1 MGGVTRVCIQSAED
15 IRHLGELDK
24 KMWTVLS
31 CPVNG
36 LEISSDSLSL
46 MDQDGDGQ
54 LRLKEVVAT
63 AEWLCATLKDAQSLF
78 EKKDSIAIDNI
89 SDESLVA
96 VARKVNADADVSS
109 LADVQA
115 AIDAVTIEAQEV
127 PAAPLE
133 ADVIA
138 AYKEKSAEYAAYFE
152 QEKLQKLG
160 LASIPEDAPKPG
172 MTEKK
177 FVEMGKQIADWESE
191 VESLKLKVERISLA
205 DVQAAIDAVTIEAQ
219 EVPAAP
225 LEADVIAAY
234 KEKSAEYAAYF
245 EQEKLQKLGLAS
257 IPEETPK
264 PGMTE
269 KKFVEMGKQIADWEA
284 AKAAAETANADA
296 LAAAK
301 AEFEP
306 LRKLL
311 LLHRDFY
318 RLLRNF
324 VTLEDFYDNDEKTI
338 ASFQAGTL
346 ILDQRACKLC
356 IRVNDL
362 AKHDSQAPLSGMYL
376 LYCNCENKK
385 TGKKL
390 QIVAAMTQG
399 EIKNLS
405 VGKNGIFYDNDG
417 LDYDATV
424 FKIIENPISIRQA
437 FWTPYRKMAKWVEDK
452 INKSAAEKDAK
463 AFDDMTAK
471 ADAAANPNAEKK
483 PAFDIAKF
491 AGIFAAIGMALG
503 MIGTALAA
511 VAGGLASLNWWQ
523 LIIVFICILLVIS
536 GPSMIMAWMKLRRR
550 NLAPVLNANG
560 WAVNADAIISVP
572 FGLKLTEQVRFPF
585 TKNPVKKSPAGKI
598 CLVILLL
605 IILGLGGYGIY
616 KYITKEEVTA
626 EEVMEVTETEANPA
640 LTMEETE
647 APAETPETEMG
658 AE

>member
-1 MGGVTRVCIQSAED
+1 
-15 IRHLGELDK
+15 
-24 KMWTVLS
+24 
-31 CPVNG
+31 
-36 LEISSDSLSL
+36 
-46 MDQDGDGQ
+46 
-54 LRLKEVVAT
+54 VVAT
-63 AEWLCATLKDAQSLF
+63 AEWLCATLKDPQSLF
-78 EKKDSIAIDNI
+78 EQSDSILLDNI
-89 SDESLVA
+89 IDESIVA
-96 VARKVNADADVSS
+96 VARKIVESLKFKVERIS

-115 AIDAVTIEAQEV
+115 AIDAIAIETPEM

-177 FVEMGKQIADWESE
+177 FI
-191 VESLKLKVERISLA
+191 
-205 DVQAAIDAVTIEAQ
+205 
-219 EVPAAP
+219 
-225 LEADVIAAY
+225 
-234 KEKSAEYAAYF
+234 
-245 EQEKLQKLGLAS
+245 
-257 IPEETPK
+257 
-264 PGMTE
+264 
-269 KKFVEMGKQIADWEA
+269 EMGKQIADWEA

-324 VTLEDFYDNDEKTI
+324 VTLEDFYDNDEKTV

-471 ADAAANPNAEKK
+471 ADAAADPNAEKK
-483 PAFDIAKF
+483 SAFDIAKF

-503 MIGTALAA
+503 MIGTALAS
-511 VAGGLASLNWWQ
+511 VAHGWIRLTWWQ
-523 LIIVFICILLVIS
+523 QIIVFVCILLVIS

-626 EEVMEVTETEANPA
+626 EEVMEATETEANPA
-640 LTMEETE
+640 LTLEETE
-647 APAETPETEMG
+647 ASAETPETEKG

>member
-1 MGGVTRVCIQSAED
+1 MSKYKWSFANVGGVTRVRIKSAED
-15 IRHLGELDK
+15 VRHLGELDK

-36 LEISSDSLSL
+36 LEISSDSLRL

-63 AEWLCATLKDAQSLF
+63 ADWLCATLRDPQSLF
-78 EKKDSIAIDNI
+78 EQSDVIKIENIADEGIRVI
-89 SDESLVA
+89 SDKLQKDGKVA
-96 VARKVNADADVSS
+96 

-115 AIDAVTIEAQEV
+115 AIDAIAIETPEM
-127 PAAPLE
+127 PAAPFE

-138 AYKEKSAEYAAYFE
+138 AYKAKSPEYAAYFE

-177 FVEMGKQIADWESE
+177 FIEMGDQISKWESE
-191 VESLKLKVERISLA
+191 VESIKSKVES
-205 DVQAAIDAVTIEAQ
+205 E
-219 EVPAAP
+219 
-225 LEADVIAAY
+225 
-234 KEKSAEYAAYF
+234 
-245 EQEKLQKLGLAS
+245 
-257 IPEETPK
+257 
-264 PGMTE
+264 
-269 KKFVEMGKQIADWEA
+269 
-284 AKAAAETANADA
+284 

-324 VTLEDFYDNDEKTI
+324 VTLEDFYDNDEKTV
-338 ASFQAGTL
+338 ASFLAGTL

-424 FKIIENPISIRQA
+424 FKIIENPISLRQA
-437 FWTPYRKMAKWVEDK
+437 FWNPYRKMAKWVEDK

-463 AFDDMTAK
+463 TFDDMTAK
-471 ADAAANPNAEKK
+471 VATAADPNAEKK
-483 PAFDIAKF
+483 SAFDIAKF

-503 MIGTALAA
+503 MIGTALAS
-511 VAGGLASLNWWQ
+511 VAQGWISLTWWQ
-523 LIIVFICILLVIS
+523 QIIVFVCILLIIS

-560 WAVNADAIISVP
+560 WAINADSIISVP

-585 TKNPVKKSPAGKI
+585 TKNPAKKNPAGKI
-598 CLVILLL
+598 FLVILLL
-605 IILGLGGYGIY
+605 IILGLGGFGIY

-626 EEVMEVTETEANPA
+626 EEVMEATEAEANPA
-640 LTMEETE
+640 VSLENAEVSETE
-647 APAETPETEMG
+647 EDAE
-658 AE
+658 

>member
-1 MGGVTRVCIQSAED
+1 MSKYKWSFANVGGVTRVRIKSAED
-15 IRHLGELDK
+15 VRHLGELDK

-36 LEISSDSLSL
+36 LEISSDSLRL

-63 AEWLCATLKDAQSLF
+63 ADWLCATLQDPQSLF
-78 EKKDSIAIDNI
+78 EQSDVIKIENIADEGIRVI
-89 SDESLVA
+89 SDKLQKDGKVA
-96 VARKVNADADVSS
+96 

-115 AIDAVTIEAQEV
+115 AIDAIAIETPEM
-127 PAAPLE
+127 PAAPFE

-138 AYKEKSAEYAAYFE
+138 AYKAKSPEYAAYFE

-160 LASIPEDAPKPG
+160 LATIPEDAPKPG

-177 FVEMGKQIADWESE
+177 FIEMGDQISKWESE
-191 VESLKLKVERISLA
+191 VESIKSKVES
-205 DVQAAIDAVTIEAQ
+205 E
-219 EVPAAP
+219 
-225 LEADVIAAY
+225 
-234 KEKSAEYAAYF
+234 
-245 EQEKLQKLGLAS
+245 
-257 IPEETPK
+257 
-264 PGMTE
+264 
-269 KKFVEMGKQIADWEA
+269 
-284 AKAAAETANADA
+284 

-324 VTLEDFYDNDEKTI
+324 VTLEDFYDNDEKTV
-338 ASFQAGTL
+338 ASFLAGTL

-405 VGKNGIFYDNDG
+405 VGKNGIFYDNNG

-424 FKIIENPISIRQA
+424 FKIIENPISLRQA
-437 FWTPYRKMAKWVEDK
+437 FWNPYRKMAKWVEDK

-463 AFDDMTAK
+463 TFDDMTAK
-471 ADAAANPNAEKK
+471 VATAADPNAEKK
-483 PAFDIAKF
+483 SAFDIAKF

-503 MIGTALAA
+503 MIGTAL
-511 VAGGLASLNWWQ
+511 VEVGKEMSGLAWWQ
-523 LIIVFICILLVIS
+523 YLIIFVCILLIIS

-560 WAVNADAIISVP
+560 WAINADSIISVP

-585 TKNPVKKSPAGKI
+585 TKNPAKKNPAGKI
-598 CLVILLL
+598 FLVILLL
-605 IILGLGGYGIY
+605 IILGLGGFGIY

-626 EEVMEVTETEANPA
+626 EEVMEATEAEANPA
-640 LTMEETE
+640 VSLENAE
-647 APAETPETEMG
+647 APKTEE
-658 AE
+658 AQQ

>member
-1 MGGVTRVCIQSAED
+1 MSKYKWSFANVGGVTRVRIKSAED
-15 IRHLGELDK
+15 VRHLGELDK

-36 LEISSDSLSL
+36 LEISSDSLRL

-63 AEWLCATLKDAQSLF
+63 ADWLCATLRDPQSLF
-78 EKKDSIAIDNI
+78 EQSDVINIKNIADEGIRVI
-89 SDESLVA
+89 SDKLQKDGKVA
-96 VARKVNADADVSS
+96 

-115 AIDAVTIEAQEV
+115 AIDAIAIETPEM
-127 PAAPLE
+127 PAAPFE

-138 AYKEKSAEYAAYFE
+138 AYKAKSPEYAAYFE

-160 LASIPEDAPKPG
+160 LATIPEDAPKPG

-177 FVEMGKQIADWESE
+177 FIEMGDQISKWESE
-191 VESLKLKVERISLA
+191 VESIKSKVES
-205 DVQAAIDAVTIEAQ
+205 E
-219 EVPAAP
+219 
-225 LEADVIAAY
+225 
-234 KEKSAEYAAYF
+234 
-245 EQEKLQKLGLAS
+245 
-257 IPEETPK
+257 
-264 PGMTE
+264 
-269 KKFVEMGKQIADWEA
+269 
-284 AKAAAETANADA
+284 

-324 VTLEDFYDNDEKTI
+324 VTLEDFYDNDEKTV
-338 ASFQAGTL
+338 ASFLAGTL

-405 VGKNGIFYDNDG
+405 VGKNGIFYDNNG

-424 FKIIENPISIRQA
+424 FKIIENPISLRQA
-437 FWTPYRKMAKWVEDK
+437 FWNPYRKMAKWVEDK

-463 AFDDMTAK
+463 TFDDMTAK
-471 ADAAANPNAEKK
+471 VATAADPNAEKK
-483 PAFDIAKF
+483 SAFDIAKF

-503 MIGTALAA
+503 MIGTALAS
-511 VAGGLASLNWWQ
+511 VAQGWISLTWWQ
-523 LIIVFICILLVIS
+523 QIIVFVCILLIIS

-560 WAVNADAIISVP
+560 WAINADSIISVP

-585 TKNPVKKSPAGKI
+585 TKNPAKKNPAGKI
-598 CLVILLL
+598 FLVILLL
-605 IILGLGGYGIY
+605 IILGLGGFGIY

-626 EEVMEVTETEANPA
+626 EEVMEATEAEANPA
-640 LTMEETE
+640 VSLENAEVSETE
-647 APAETPETEMG
+647 EG

>member
-1 MGGVTRVCIQSAED
+1 MGGVTRVRIKSAED
-15 IRHLGELDK
+15 VRHLGELDK

-36 LEISSDSLSL
+36 LEISSDSLRL

-63 AEWLCATLKDAQSLF
+63 ADWLCATLRDPQSLF
-78 EKKDSIAIDNI
+78 EQSDVINIKNIADEGIRVI
-89 SDESLVA
+89 SDKLQKDGKVA
-96 VARKVNADADVSS
+96 

-115 AIDAVTIEAQEV
+115 AIDGIAIETPEM
-127 PAAPLE
+127 PAAPFE

-138 AYKEKSAEYAAYFE
+138 AYKAKSPEYAAYFE

-177 FVEMGKQIADWESE
+177 FIEMGDQISKWESE
-191 VESLKLKVERISLA
+191 VESIKSKVES
-205 DVQAAIDAVTIEAQ
+205 
-219 EVPAAP
+219 
-225 LEADVIAAY
+225 
-234 KEKSAEYAAYF
+234 
-245 EQEKLQKLGLAS
+245 
-257 IPEETPK
+257 
-264 PGMTE
+264 
-269 KKFVEMGKQIADWEA
+269 EM
-284 AKAAAETANADA
+284 
-296 LAAAK
+296 AAAK

-324 VTLEDFYDNDEKTI
+324 VTLEDFYDNDEKTV
-338 ASFQAGTL
+338 ASFLAGTL

-424 FKIIENPISIRQA
+424 FKIIENPISLRQA
-437 FWTPYRKMAKWVEDK
+437 FWNPYRKMAKWVEDK

-463 AFDDMTAK
+463 TFDDMTAK
-471 ADAAANPNAEKK
+471 VATAADPNAEKK
-483 PAFDIAKF
+483 SAFDIAKF

-503 MIGTALAA
+503 MIGTALAS
-511 VAGGLASLNWWQ
+511 VAQGWISLTWWQ
-523 LIIVFICILLVIS
+523 QIIVFVCILLIIS

-560 WAVNADAIISVP
+560 WAINADSIISVP

-585 TKNPVKKSPAGKI
+585 TKNPAKKNPAGKI
-598 CLVILLL
+598 FLVILLL
-605 IILGLGGYGIY
+605 IILGLGGFGIY

-626 EEVMEVTETEANPA
+626 EEVMEATEAEANPA
-640 LTMEETE
+640 VSLENAEVSETE
-647 APAETPETEMG
+647 EG

>member
-1 MGGVTRVCIQSAED
+1 MAKYKWSFANVGGVTRVRIQSAED
-15 IRHLGELDK
+15 LRHLGELDK

-36 LEISSDSLSL
+36 LEISADSLSL
-46 MDQDGDGQ
+46 MDTDGDGK

-63 AEWLCATLKDAQSLF
+63 SEYLCASLKDPKSLF
-78 EKKDSIAIDNI
+78 EQKDTVSMDNI
-89 SDESLVA
+89 ADEAVLA
-96 VARKVNADADVSS
+96 VAKKIAGDKSEIA

-115 AIDAVTIEAQEV
+115 AIDAVAIEEQPV
-127 PAAPLE
+127 PVAPLE

-160 LASIPEDAPKPG
+160 LAVIPEDAVKPG

-177 FVEMGKQIADWESE
+177 FAEMGAQIAE
-191 VESLKLKVERISLA
+191 
-205 DVQAAIDAVTIEAQ
+205 
-219 EVPAAP
+219 
-225 LEADVIAAY
+225 
-234 KEKSAEYAAYF
+234 
-245 EQEKLQKLGLAS
+245 
-257 IPEETPK
+257 
-264 PGMTE
+264 
-269 KKFVEMGKQIADWEA
+269 WEA
-284 AKAAAETANADA
+284 AKAAAEGANADA

-301 AEFEP
+301 AEFMP

-324 VTLEDFYDNDEKTI
+324 ITLEDFYDLNEKTI

-346 ILDQRACKLC
+346 IIDQRACHLC
-356 IRVNDL
+356 IRVNDP
-362 AKHDSQAPLSGMYL
+362 AKHDAQAPLSGMYL
-376 LYCNCENKK
+376 LYCNCVNQKSGK
-385 TGKKL
+385 TA

-424 FKIIENPISIRQA
+424 TKIIDNPISIRQA
-437 FWTPYRKMAKWVEDK
+437 FWTPYRKFAKWIEEK

-471 ADAAANPNAEKK
+471 ADAAKVEGAPDGAQK

-503 MIGTALAA
+503 MIGTMLVS
-511 VAGGLASLNWWQ
+511 VAKGWVTLTWWQ
-523 LIIVFICILLVIS
+523 QILVFCGILLLIS
-536 GPSMIMAWMKLRRR
+536 GPSMIMAWLKLRRR

-572 FGLKLTEQVRFPF
+572 FGKTLTEQVSFPL
-585 TKNPVKKSPAGKI
+585 VKAPKVGMSNGKKWLIGI
-598 CLVILLL
+598 CVTLLVLAVVCVILHLC
-605 IILGLGGYGIY
+605 GFCFCCFCFH
-616 KYITKEEVTA
+616 
-626 EEVMEVTETEANPA
+626 
-640 LTMEETE
+640 
-647 APAETPETEMG
+647 
-658 AE
+658 

>member
-1 MGGVTRVCIQSAED
+1 MAKYKWSFANVGGVTRVRIQSAED
-15 IRHLGELDK
+15 LRHLGELDK

-36 LEISSDSLSL
+36 LEISADSLSL
-46 MDQDGDGQ
+46 MDTDGDGK

-63 AEWLCATLKDAQSLF
+63 SEYLCASLKDPKSLF
-78 EKKDSIAIDNI
+78 EQKDTILIDNI
-89 SDESLVA
+89 ADEDVLA
-96 VARKVNADADVSS
+96 VAKKIAGDKSEIA

-115 AIDAVTIEAQEV
+115 AIDAVAIEEQPV

-160 LASIPEDAPKPG
+160 LAVIPEDAVKPG

-177 FVEMGKQIADWESE
+177 FAEMGAQIAE
-191 VESLKLKVERISLA
+191 
-205 DVQAAIDAVTIEAQ
+205 
-219 EVPAAP
+219 
-225 LEADVIAAY
+225 
-234 KEKSAEYAAYF
+234 
-245 EQEKLQKLGLAS
+245 
-257 IPEETPK
+257 
-264 PGMTE
+264 
-269 KKFVEMGKQIADWEA
+269 WEA
-284 AKAAAETANADA
+284 AKAAAEGANADA

-301 AEFEP
+301 AEFMP

-324 VTLEDFYDNDEKTI
+324 ITLEDFYDLNEKTI

-346 ILDQRACKLC
+346 IIDQRACHLC
-356 IRVNDL
+356 IRVNDP
-362 AKHDSQAPLSGMYL
+362 AKHDAQAPLSGMYL
-376 LYCNCENKK
+376 LYCNCVNQKSGK
-385 TGKKL
+385 TA

-424 FKIIENPISIRQA
+424 TKIIDNPISIRQA
-437 FWTPYRKMAKWVEDK
+437 FWTPYRKFAKWIEEK

-471 ADAAANPNAEKK
+471 ADAAKVEGAPDGAQK

-503 MIGTALAA
+503 MIGTMLVS
-511 VAGGLASLNWWQ
+511 VAKGWVTLTWWQ
-523 LIIVFICILLVIS
+523 QILVFCGILLLIS
-536 GPSMIMAWMKLRRR
+536 GPSMIMAWLKLRRR

-572 FGLKLTEQVRFPF
+572 FGKTLTEQVSFPL
-585 TKNPVKKSPAGKI
+585 VKAPKVGKSNGKKWLIGI
-598 CLVILLL
+598 CVTLLVLAVVCVILHLC
-605 IILGLGGYGIY
+605 GFCFCCFCFH
-616 KYITKEEVTA
+616 
-626 EEVMEVTETEANPA
+626 
-640 LTMEETE
+640 
-647 APAETPETEMG
+647 
-658 AE
+658 

>member
-1 MGGVTRVCIQSAED
+1 MAKYKWSFANVGGVTRVRIQSAED
-15 IRHLGELDK
+15 LRHLGELDK

-36 LEISSDSLSL
+36 LEISADSLSL
-46 MDQDGDGQ
+46 MDTDGDGK

-63 AEWLCATLKDAQSLF
+63 SEYLCASLKDPKSLF
-78 EKKDSIAIDNI
+78 EQKDTILIDNI
-89 SDESLVA
+89 ADEAVLA
-96 VARKVNADADVSS
+96 VAKKIAGDKSEVA

-115 AIDAVTIEAQEV
+115 AIDAVAIEEQPV

-160 LASIPEDAPKPG
+160 LAVIPEDAVKPG

-177 FVEMGKQIADWESE
+177 FAEMGAQIAE
-191 VESLKLKVERISLA
+191 
-205 DVQAAIDAVTIEAQ
+205 
-219 EVPAAP
+219 
-225 LEADVIAAY
+225 
-234 KEKSAEYAAYF
+234 
-245 EQEKLQKLGLAS
+245 
-257 IPEETPK
+257 
-264 PGMTE
+264 
-269 KKFVEMGKQIADWEA
+269 WEA
-284 AKAAAETANADA
+284 AKAAAEGANADA

-301 AEFEP
+301 AEFMP

-324 VTLEDFYDNDEKTI
+324 ITLEDFYDLNEKTI

-346 ILDQRACKLC
+346 IIDQRACHLC
-356 IRVNDL
+356 IRVNDP
-362 AKHDSQAPLSGMYL
+362 AKHDAQAPLSGMYL
-376 LYCNCENKK
+376 LYCNCVNQKSGK
-385 TGKKL
+385 TA

-424 FKIIENPISIRQA
+424 TKIIDNPISIRQA
-437 FWTPYRKMAKWVEDK
+437 FWTPYRKFAKWIEEK

-471 ADAAANPNAEKK
+471 ADAAKVEGAPDGAQK

-503 MIGTALAA
+503 MIGTMLVS
-511 VAGGLASLNWWQ
+511 VAKGWVTLTWWQ
-523 LIIVFICILLVIS
+523 QILVFCGILLLIS
-536 GPSMIMAWMKLRRR
+536 GPSMIMAWLKLRRR

-560 WAVNADAIISVP
+560 WAVNADAIISVL
-572 FGLKLTEQVRFPF
+572 FGKTLTEQVSFPL
-585 TKNPVKKSPAGKI
+585 VKAPKVGMSNGKKWLIGI
-598 CLVILLL
+598 CVTLLVLAVVCVILHLC
-605 IILGLGGYGIY
+605 GFCFCCFCFH
-616 KYITKEEVTA
+616 
-626 EEVMEVTETEANPA
+626 
-640 LTMEETE
+640 
-647 APAETPETEMG
+647 
-658 AE
+658 

>member
-1 MGGVTRVCIQSAED
+1 MSKYKWSFANVGGVTRVRIKSAED
-15 IRHLGELDK
+15 VRHLGELDK

-36 LEISSDSLSL
+36 LEISSDSLRL

-63 AEWLCATLKDAQSLF
+63 ADWLCATLRDPQSLF
-78 EKKDSIAIDNI
+78 EQSDVIKIENIADEGIRVI
-89 SDESLVA
+89 SDKLQKDGKVA
-96 VARKVNADADVSS
+96 

-115 AIDAVTIEAQEV
+115 AIDGIAIETPEM
-127 PAAPLE
+127 PAAPFE

-138 AYKEKSAEYAAYFE
+138 AYKAKSPEYAAYFE

-177 FVEMGKQIADWESE
+177 FIEMGDQISKWESE
-191 VESLKLKVERISLA
+191 VESIKSKVES
-205 DVQAAIDAVTIEAQ
+205 E
-219 EVPAAP
+219 
-225 LEADVIAAY
+225 
-234 KEKSAEYAAYF
+234 
-245 EQEKLQKLGLAS
+245 
-257 IPEETPK
+257 
-264 PGMTE
+264 
-269 KKFVEMGKQIADWEA
+269 
-284 AKAAAETANADA
+284 

-324 VTLEDFYDNDEKTI
+324 VTLEDFYDNDEKTV
-338 ASFQAGTL
+338 ASFLAGTL

-405 VGKNGIFYDNDG
+405 VGKNGIFYDNNG

-424 FKIIENPISIRQA
+424 FKIIENPISLRQA
-437 FWTPYRKMAKWVEDK
+437 FWNPYRKMAKWVEDK

-463 AFDDMTAK
+463 TFDDMTAK
-471 ADAAANPNAEKK
+471 VATAADPNAEKK
-483 PAFDIAKF
+483 SAFDIAKF

-503 MIGTALAA
+503 MIGTALGS
-511 VAGGLASLNWWQ
+511 VAQGWIRLTWWQ
-523 LIIVFICILLVIS
+523 QIIVFVCILLIIS

-560 WAVNADAIISVP
+560 WAINADSIISVP

-585 TKNPVKKSPAGKI
+585 TKNPAKKNPAGKI
-598 CLVILLL
+598 FLVILLL
-605 IILGLGGYGIY
+605 IILGLGGFGIY

-626 EEVMEVTETEANPA
+626 EEVMEATEAEANPA
-640 LTMEETE
+640 VSLENAEVSETE
-647 APAETPETEMG
+647 EG

>member
-1 MGGVTRVCIQSAED
+1 MSKYKWSFANVGGVTRVRIKSAED
-15 IRHLGELDK
+15 VRHLGELDK

-36 LEISSDSLSL
+36 LEISSDSLRL

-63 AEWLCATLKDAQSLF
+63 ADWLCATLQNPQSLF
-78 EKKDSIAIDNI
+78 EQSDVINIKNIADEGIRVI
-89 SDESLVA
+89 SDKLQKDGKVA
-96 VARKVNADADVSS
+96 

-115 AIDAVTIEAQEV
+115 AIDAIAIETPEM
-127 PAAPLE
+127 PAAPFE

-138 AYKEKSAEYAAYFE
+138 AYKAKSPEYAAYFE

-177 FVEMGKQIADWESE
+177 FIEMGDQISKWESE
-191 VESLKLKVERISLA
+191 VESIKSKVES
-205 DVQAAIDAVTIEAQ
+205 E
-219 EVPAAP
+219 
-225 LEADVIAAY
+225 
-234 KEKSAEYAAYF
+234 
-245 EQEKLQKLGLAS
+245 
-257 IPEETPK
+257 
-264 PGMTE
+264 
-269 KKFVEMGKQIADWEA
+269 
-284 AKAAAETANADA
+284 

-324 VTLEDFYDNDEKTI
+324 VTLEDFYDNDEKTV
-338 ASFQAGTL
+338 ASFLAGTL

-424 FKIIENPISIRQA
+424 FKIIENPISLRQA
-437 FWTPYRKMAKWVEDK
+437 FWNPYRKMAKWVEDK

-463 AFDDMTAK
+463 TFDDMTAK
-471 ADAAANPNAEKK
+471 VATAADPNAEKK
-483 PAFDIAKF
+483 SAFDIAKF

-503 MIGTALAA
+503 MIGTALAS
-511 VAGGLASLNWWQ
+511 VAKGWISLTWWQ
-523 LIIVFICILLVIS
+523 QIIVFVCILLIIS

-560 WAVNADAIISVP
+560 WAINADSIISVP

-585 TKNPVKKSPAGKI
+585 TKNPAKKNPAGKI
-598 CLVILLL
+598 FLVILLL
-605 IILGLGGYGIY
+605 IILGLGGFGIY

-626 EEVMEVTETEANPA
+626 EEVMEATEAEANPA
-640 LTMEETE
+640 VSLENAE
-647 APAETPETEMG
+647 APKTEE
-658 AE
+658 AQQ

>member
-15 IRHLGELDK
+15 VRHLGELDK

-63 AEWLCATLKDAQSLF
+63 ADWLCATLKDPQSLF
-78 EKKDSIAIDNI
+78 EQSDSILLDNI
-89 SDESLVA
+89 IDESIVA
-96 VARKVNADADVSS
+96 VARKIVESLKLKVERIS

-115 AIDAVTIEAQEV
+115 AIDAIAIETPEM
-127 PAAPLE
+127 PAAPFE

-138 AYKEKSAEYAAYFE
+138 AYKAKSPEYAAYFE

-177 FVEMGKQIADWESE
+177 FIEMGDQISKWESE
-191 VESLKLKVERISLA
+191 VESIKSQVES
-205 DVQAAIDAVTIEAQ
+205 E
-219 EVPAAP
+219 
-225 LEADVIAAY
+225 
-234 KEKSAEYAAYF
+234 
-245 EQEKLQKLGLAS
+245 
-257 IPEETPK
+257 
-264 PGMTE
+264 
-269 KKFVEMGKQIADWEA
+269 
-284 AKAAAETANADA
+284 

-324 VTLEDFYDNDEKTI
+324 VTLEDFYDNDDKTV

-399 EIKNLS
+399 EIKNLN

-471 ADAAANPNAEKK
+471 ADAAADPNAEKK
-483 PAFDIAKF
+483 SAFDIAKF

-511 VAGGLASLNWWQ
+511 VARGMSGLAWWQ
-523 LIIVFICILLVIS
+523 YLIIFVCILLVIS

-560 WAVNADAIISVP
+560 WAINADSIISVP

-585 TKNPVKKSPAGKI
+585 TQNPAKKSPAGKI
-598 CLVILLL
+598 FLVILLL
-605 IILGLGGYGIY
+605 IVLGLGGYGIY

-626 EEVMEVTETEANPA
+626 EEVMEATEAETNPA
-640 LTMEETE
+640 LTLEEAE
-647 APAETPETEMG
+647 ASAEAPETEEG

>member
-1 MGGVTRVCIQSAED
+1 MGGVTRVRIKSAED
-15 IRHLGELDK
+15 VRHLGELDK

-36 LEISSDSLSL
+36 LEISSDSLRL

-63 AEWLCATLKDAQSLF
+63 ADWLCATLQDPQSLF
-78 EKKDSIAIDNI
+78 EQSDVINIKNIADEGIRVI
-89 SDESLVA
+89 SDKLQKDGKVA
-96 VARKVNADADVSS
+96 

-115 AIDAVTIEAQEV
+115 AIDGIAIETPEL

-138 AYKEKSAEYAAYFE
+138 AYKAKSSEYAAYFE

-177 FVEMGKQIADWESE
+177 FIEMGDQISKWESE
-191 VESLKLKVERISLA
+191 VESIKSKVES
-205 DVQAAIDAVTIEAQ
+205 E
-219 EVPAAP
+219 
-225 LEADVIAAY
+225 
-234 KEKSAEYAAYF
+234 
-245 EQEKLQKLGLAS
+245 
-257 IPEETPK
+257 
-264 PGMTE
+264 
-269 KKFVEMGKQIADWEA
+269 
-284 AKAAAETANADA
+284 

-324 VTLEDFYDNDEKTI
+324 VTLEDFYDNDEKTV
-338 ASFQAGTL
+338 ASFLAGTL

-405 VGKNGIFYDNDG
+405 VGKNGIFYDNNG

-424 FKIIENPISIRQA
+424 FKIIENPISLRQA
-437 FWTPYRKMAKWVEDK
+437 FWNPYRKMAKWVEDK

-463 AFDDMTAK
+463 TFDDMTAK
-471 ADAAANPNAEKK
+471 VATAADPNAEKK
-483 PAFDIAKF
+483 SAFDIAKF

-503 MIGTALAA
+503 MIGTALAS
-511 VAGGLASLNWWQ
+511 VAQGWISLTWWQ
-523 LIIVFICILLVIS
+523 QIIVFVCILLIIS

-560 WAVNADAIISVP
+560 WAINADSIISVP

-585 TKNPVKKSPAGKI
+585 TKNPAKKNPAGKI
-598 CLVILLL
+598 FLVILLL
-605 IILGLGGYGIY
+605 IILGLGGFGIY

-626 EEVMEVTETEANPA
+626 EEVMEATEAEANPA
-640 LTMEETE
+640 VSLENAEASETE
-647 APAETPETEMG
+647 EDAE
-658 AE
+658 

>member
-1 MGGVTRVCIQSAED
+1 MSKYKWSFANVGGVTRVRIKSAED
-15 IRHLGELDK
+15 VRHLGELDK

-36 LEISSDSLSL
+36 LEISSDSLRL

-63 AEWLCATLKDAQSLF
+63 ADWLCATLRDPQSLF
-78 EKKDSIAIDNI
+78 AQSDVINIKNIADEGIRVI
-89 SDESLVA
+89 SDKLQKDGKVA
-96 VARKVNADADVSS
+96 

-115 AIDAVTIEAQEV
+115 AIDAIAIETPEM
-127 PAAPLE
+127 PAAPFE

-138 AYKEKSAEYAAYFE
+138 AYKAKSPEYAAYFE

-160 LASIPEDAPKPG
+160 LATIPEDAPKPG

-177 FVEMGKQIADWESE
+177 FIEMGDQISKWESE
-191 VESLKLKVERISLA
+191 VESIKSKVES
-205 DVQAAIDAVTIEAQ
+205 
-219 EVPAAP
+219 
-225 LEADVIAAY
+225 
-234 KEKSAEYAAYF
+234 
-245 EQEKLQKLGLAS
+245 
-257 IPEETPK
+257 
-264 PGMTE
+264 
-269 KKFVEMGKQIADWEA
+269 EM
-284 AKAAAETANADA
+284 
-296 LAAAK
+296 AAAK

-324 VTLEDFYDNDEKTI
+324 VTLEDFYDNDEKTV
-338 ASFQAGTL
+338 ASFLAGTL

-405 VGKNGIFYDNDG
+405 VGKNGIFYDNNG

-424 FKIIENPISIRQA
+424 FKIIENPISLRQA
-437 FWTPYRKMAKWVEDK
+437 FWNPYRKMAKWVEDK

-463 AFDDMTAK
+463 TFDDMTAK
-471 ADAAANPNAEKK
+471 VATAADPNAEKK
-483 PAFDIAKF
+483 SAFDIAKF

-503 MIGTALAA
+503 MIGTALAS
-511 VAGGLASLNWWQ
+511 VAKGWISLTWWQ
-523 LIIVFICILLVIS
+523 QIIVFVCILLIIS

-560 WAVNADAIISVP
+560 WAINADSIISVP

-585 TKNPVKKSPAGKI
+585 TKNPAKKNPAGKI
-598 CLVILLL
+598 FLVILLL
-605 IILGLGGYGIY
+605 IILGLGGFGIY

-626 EEVMEVTETEANPA
+626 EEVMEATEAEANPA
-640 LTMEETE
+640 VSLENAEVSETKE
-647 APAETPETEMG
+647 G

>member
-1 MGGVTRVCIQSAED
+1 MSKYKWSFANVGGVTRVRIKSAED
-15 IRHLGELDK
+15 VRHLGELDK

-36 LEISSDSLSL
+36 LEISSDSLRL

-63 AEWLCATLKDAQSLF
+63 ADWLCATLRDPQSLF
-78 EKKDSIAIDNI
+78 EQSDVIKIENIADEGIRVI
-89 SDESLVA
+89 SDKLQKDGKVA
-96 VARKVNADADVSS
+96 

-115 AIDAVTIEAQEV
+115 AIDAIAIETPEM
-127 PAAPLE
+127 PAAPFE

-138 AYKEKSAEYAAYFE
+138 AYKAKSPEYAAYFE

-177 FVEMGKQIADWESE
+177 FIEMGDQISKWESE
-191 VESLKLKVERISLA
+191 VESIKSKVES
-205 DVQAAIDAVTIEAQ
+205 
-219 EVPAAP
+219 
-225 LEADVIAAY
+225 
-234 KEKSAEYAAYF
+234 
-245 EQEKLQKLGLAS
+245 
-257 IPEETPK
+257 
-264 PGMTE
+264 
-269 KKFVEMGKQIADWEA
+269 EM
-284 AKAAAETANADA
+284 
-296 LAAAK
+296 AAAK

-324 VTLEDFYDNDEKTI
+324 VTLEDFYDNDEKTV
-338 ASFQAGTL
+338 ASFLAGTL

-424 FKIIENPISIRQA
+424 FKIIENPISLRQA
-437 FWTPYRKMAKWVEDK
+437 FWNPYRKMAKWVEDK

-463 AFDDMTAK
+463 TFDDMTAK
-471 ADAAANPNAEKK
+471 VATAADPNAEKK
-483 PAFDIAKF
+483 SAFDIAKF

-503 MIGTALAA
+503 MIGTAL
-511 VAGGLASLNWWQ
+511 VKVGEGMKDLPWWQ
-523 LIIVFICILLVIS
+523 YLIIFVCILLIIS

-560 WAVNADAIISVP
+560 WAINADSIISVP
-572 FGLKLTEQVRFPF
+572 FGLKLTEQVCFPF
-585 TKNPVKKSPAGKI
+585 TKNPAKKNPAGKI
-598 CLVILLL
+598 FLVILLL
-605 IILGLGGYGIY
+605 IILGLGGFGIY

-626 EEVMEVTETEANPA
+626 EEVMEATEAEANPA
-640 LTMEETE
+640 VSLENAEVSETKE
-647 APAETPETEMG
+647 AQQ
-658 AE
+658 

>member
-1 MGGVTRVCIQSAED
+1 MSKYKWSFANVGGVTRVRIKSAED
-15 IRHLGELDK
+15 VRHLGELDK

-36 LEISSDSLSL
+36 LEISSDSLRL

-63 AEWLCATLKDAQSLF
+63 ADWLCATLRDPQSLF
-78 EKKDSIAIDNI
+78 EQSDVINIKNIADEGIRVI
-89 SDESLVA
+89 SDKLQKDGKVA
-96 VARKVNADADVSS
+96 

-115 AIDAVTIEAQEV
+115 AIDAIAIETPEL
-127 PAAPLE
+127 PAAPFE

-138 AYKEKSAEYAAYFE
+138 AYKAKSPEYAAYFE

-160 LASIPEDAPKPG
+160 LATIPEDAPKPG

-177 FVEMGKQIADWESE
+177 FIEMGDQISKWESE
-191 VESLKLKVERISLA
+191 VESIKSKVES
-205 DVQAAIDAVTIEAQ
+205 
-219 EVPAAP
+219 
-225 LEADVIAAY
+225 
-234 KEKSAEYAAYF
+234 
-245 EQEKLQKLGLAS
+245 
-257 IPEETPK
+257 
-264 PGMTE
+264 
-269 KKFVEMGKQIADWEA
+269 EM
-284 AKAAAETANADA
+284 
-296 LAAAK
+296 AAAK

-324 VTLEDFYDNDEKTI
+324 VTLEDFYDNDEKTV
-338 ASFQAGTL
+338 ASFLAGTL

-424 FKIIENPISIRQA
+424 FKIIENPISLRQA
-437 FWTPYRKMAKWVEDK
+437 FWNPYRKMAKWVEDK

-463 AFDDMTAK
+463 TFDDMTAK
-471 ADAAANPNAEKK
+471 VATAADPNAEKK
-483 PAFDIAKF
+483 SAFDIAKF

-503 MIGTALAA
+503 MIGTALAS
-511 VAGGLASLNWWQ
+511 VAKGWISLTWWQ
-523 LIIVFICILLVIS
+523 QIIVFVCILLIIS

-560 WAVNADAIISVP
+560 WAINADSIISVP

-585 TKNPVKKSPAGKI
+585 TKNPAKKNPAGKI
-598 CLVILLL
+598 FLVILLL
-605 IILGLGGYGIY
+605 IILGLGGFGIY

-626 EEVMEVTETEANPA
+626 EEVMEATEAEANPA
-640 LTMEETE
+640 VSLEEAEVSETE
-647 APAETPETEMG
+647 EDAE
-658 AE
+658 

>member
-1 MGGVTRVCIQSAED
+1 MAKYKWSFANVGGVTRVRIQSAED
-15 IRHLGELDK
+15 LRHLGELDK

-36 LEISSDSLSL
+36 LEISADSLSL
-46 MDQDGDGQ
+46 MDIDGDGK
-54 LRLKEVVAT
+54 LRLKEVVGT
-63 AEWLCATLKDAQSLF
+63 AEYLCAALKDPKSLF
-78 EKKDSIAIDNI
+78 EQKDAIALDNI
-89 SDESLVA
+89 AEEAIHTVA
-96 VARKVNADADVSS
+96 KKLAGEKSEIA

-115 AIDAVTIEAQEV
+115 VIDAVTIEEQPIPE
-127 PAAPLE
+127 APLE

-160 LASIPEDAPKPG
+160 LAFIPEDAVKPG

-177 FVEMGKQIADWESE
+177 FLEMGAQIA
-191 VESLKLKVERISLA
+191 A
-205 DVQAAIDAVTIEAQ
+205 
-219 EVPAAP
+219 
-225 LEADVIAAY
+225 
-234 KEKSAEYAAYF
+234 
-245 EQEKLQKLGLAS
+245 
-257 IPEETPK
+257 
-264 PGMTE
+264 
-269 KKFVEMGKQIADWEA
+269 WEA
-284 AKAAAETANADA
+284 AKAAAEGANADA

-301 AEFEP
+301 AEFMP

-324 VTLEDFYDNDEKTI
+324 ITLEDFYDLDDKTI
-338 ASFQAGTL
+338 ASFQAGML
-346 ILDQRACKLC
+346 IIDQRACHLC

-362 AKHDSQAPLSGMYL
+362 AKHDTQAPLSGMYL

-385 TGKKL
+385 TGKTA

-405 VGKNGIFYDNDG
+405 VGKNAVFYDNDG

-437 FWTPYRKMAKWVEDK
+437 FWTPYRKFAKWVEDK
-452 INKSAAEKDAK
+452 VNKSAAEKDAK

-471 ADAAANPNAEKK
+471 ADAASADPAAEKK

-503 MIGTALAA
+503 MIGTALASVA
-511 VAGGLASLNWWQ
+511 VGLGKLSWWQ
-523 LIIVFICILLVIS
+523 LIIVFVCILLVIS
-536 GPSMIMAWMKLRRR
+536 GPSMIMAWLKLRRR

-572 FGLKLTEQVRFPF
+572 FGKTLTEQVAFPLV
-585 TKNPVKKSPAGKI
+585 KVKKGLKGWQI
-598 CLVILLL
+598 CLIVLAAL
-605 IILGLGGYGIY
+605 IVAAGVAWLCHWLVSGCTWPFCLI
-616 KYITKEEVTA
+616 
-626 EEVMEVTETEANPA
+626 
-640 LTMEETE
+640 
-647 APAETPETEMG
+647 
-658 AE
+658 